1 MGTENLKNRSTA
13 WTPALIAQVT
23 ADITAAVKDIGV
35 QFLDALR
42 RHPEAMMSARAKF
55 RK

>member
-1 MGTENLKNRSTA
+1 MTDNQNNRISKM
-13 WTPALIAQVT
+13 TPELNAQVT